1 MRKLLFF
8 LFLSLQVA
16 AQEYT
21 VKKGL
26 VVDSLKVSD
35 SLSETYALYLPTN
48 FQPDKKWPVLFLFDG
63 KGRGRATAQLF
74 KNAAEEQGYLLVSSN
89 AVSEEQP
96 LKENLEV
103 ASRLVLGT
111 AGALPFD
118 LNQISAAGSN
128 EGGRVASTVPV
139 LFKNILGVI
148 AVGNEWI
155 KFDLLDK
162 KKDFCFIGVTGDENF
177 ASAGIYYTAR
187 QLGAQKYPVEVY
199 TYEGGGDWPES
210 EIISSVVGSLT
221 LEAMK
226 KELRL
231 VDQQL
236 IDKLFEE
243 DLSRVDKLMSN
254 VKLLKAHEL
263 LETMLDKYKDLH
275 DLSRVEERLNS
286 LRKSRNYISQK
297 REYEDVVEKE
307 MRLMDDFSYY
317 MEDDI
322 LTRNLENL
330 GWWNYQKIRLDSI
343 SKVGGAE
350 GKMAERLKGFVA
362 EVANSFRDEMEKQKG
377 YSVDSKMI
385 ANLIA
390 TIYNP
395 HNYEAYKDIIT
406 LSAQD
411 NDFPTALF
419 YLEEML
425 KNGYKDMDEL
435 YEIPGTLGLK
445 LTPEYNELIRKY
457 LGDSRYY
464 D

>member
-1 MRKLLFF
+1 
-8 LFLSLQVA
+8 
-16 AQEYT
+16 
-21 VKKGL
+21 
-26 VVDSLKVSD
+26 
-35 SLSETYALYLPTN
+35 
-48 FQPDKKWPVLFLFDG
+48 
-63 KGRGRATAQLF
+63 
-74 KNAAEEQGYLLVSSN
+74 
-89 AVSEEQP
+89 
-96 LKENLEV
+96 
-103 ASRLVLGT
+103 
-111 AGALPFD
+111 
-118 LNQISAAGSN
+118 
-128 EGGRVASTVPV
+128 
-139 LFKNILGVI
+139 
-148 AVGNEWI
+148 
-155 KFDLLDK
+155 
-162 KKDFCFIGVTGDENF
+162 
-177 ASAGIYYTAR
+177 
-187 QLGAQKYPVEVY
+187 
-199 TYEGGGDWPES
+199 
-210 EIISSVVGSLT
+210 
-221 LEAMK
+221 
-226 KELRL
+226 
-231 VDQQL
+231 QQL

-419 YLEEML
+419 Y
-425 KNGYKDMDEL
+425 
-435 YEIPGTLGLK
+435 
-445 LTPEYNELIRKY
+445 
-457 LGDSRYY
+457 
-464 D
+464 